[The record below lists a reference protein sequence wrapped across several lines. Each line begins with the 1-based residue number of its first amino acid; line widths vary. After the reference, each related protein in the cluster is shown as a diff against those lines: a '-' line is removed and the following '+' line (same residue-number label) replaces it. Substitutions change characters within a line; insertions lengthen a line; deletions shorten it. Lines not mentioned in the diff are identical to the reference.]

1 MKKTILQ
8 LIILVAVFFG
18 IYLSLSK
25 IDWMGVFKIEKAT
38 NKTEK
43 KLGDAVWDL
52 YQKTEKEN
60 KDSKALKSLDSIV
73 TKICKD
79 NDIDRKKILLHL
91 IEKDEINAF
100 AMPGNH
106 LVVYIGLIKAADNP
120 EEVAG
125 VLSHEIAHIELD
137 HVMKKIVREIGLS
150 TLISITSGNGSG
162 EAIKR
167 ITKSLSSLAFDRKLE
182 KDADIKA
189 VDYMVKANVNPNA
202 LADFLYKLSEDKGE
216 NTRYETWLSNHP
228 DSRERS
234 EYIVEYAKGKVEKPV
249 PVIDSLQ
256 WNQLKKIAE
265 E

>member
-1 MKKTILQ
+1 MKKIILQ
-8 LIILVAVFFG
+8 LIILVVIFFG
-18 IYLSLSK
+18 LYFSLSR
-25 IDWMGVFKIEKAT
+25 IDWMRAFRIEKAT
-38 NKTEK
+38 DQTEK
-43 KLGDAVWDL
+43 KIGDAVWDL

-60 KDSKALKSLDSIV
+60 KDSEALKSLDSIV
-73 TKICKD
+73 TKVCRY
-79 NDIDRKKILLHL
+79 NNIDRMKILLHL
-91 IEKDEINAF
+91 VEKDDVNAF

-106 LVVYIGLIKAADNP
+106 LVVYTGLIKAADNP

-137 HVMKKIVREIGLS
+137 HLMKKLVREIGLT
-150 TLISITSGNGSG
+150 TLISITSGKGGG

-182 KDADIKA
+182 KEADIRA
-189 VDYMVKANVNPNA
+189 VDYMVKSNINPSS
-202 LADFLYKLSEDKGE
+202 LADFLYKLSLEKGE
-216 NTRYETWLSNHP
+216 NNKYETWLSNHP